1 LFLRETE
8 EETDVYQ
15 RVLRDE
21 KFLAFLAEVDAD
33 LASTT
38 RAGGCPACGGVLDSA
53 SFPRK
58 PRALGELG
66 DGYGRRSSFCCRVDG
81 CRRRRTPPSV
91 RFLGRKVYIAAVVVL
106 ATAMQHGP
114 TARRVAELQALLGI
128 GRRTLARW
136 QRWWREIFAASP
148 SWRANRAL
156 VGAPCVETATF
167 PLSLLERFD
176 GDERGRV
183 LGVLRFI
190 APVIAESGF

>member
-1 LFLRETE
+1 M
-8 EETDVYQ
+8 YQ

-33 LASTT
+33 LANAT
-38 RAGGCPACGGVLDSA
+38 RSGGCPACGGVLDSA

-58 PRALGELG
+58 PRGLGELG
-66 DGYGRRSSFCCRVDG
+66 DDYARRISFCCRVEG

-106 ATAMQHGP
+106 AAAMQHGP

-148 SWRANRAL
+148 SWRARKAL
-156 VGAPCVETATF
+156 VGAPGIETTTF
-167 PLSLLERFD
+167 PLSLLERFA
-176 GDERGRV
+176 GDEHARV
-183 LGVLRFI
+183 LGLLRFL
-190 APVIAESGF
+190 APVIAEGGF